1 MGSGTSNNQLNNFRL
16 VRMLSLLQ
24 EPERLKTDP
33 SDFNIR
39 WDDTTLF
46 SHKNKL
52 KHQTN
57 LLEFIR
63 NVPSKIVLNQ
73 NPQNLQVFNA
83 KSPGIKKPFLDY
95 ATTNLIDVI
104 RKSNKIEKV
113 EISMEKYLSIK
124 ESQMLSS
131 QRQKQPRRSLQVQHT
146 LEVVQTSHLEKS
158 VNEEGMA
165 QINQYTVLE
174 SLGQGAF
181 GKVKK
186 AQNFKGEIFAIKIAN
201 KKKLKKKLLS
211 KSNAYTMLEREIAIM
226 KKISHENVVQL
237 FEVIDDPNKDKL
249 YLVMEY
255 MGKGSILSK
264 GFFKKQKTT
273 SNILDEIEDKNPLSR
288 LTEEQCRHYFSD
300 FIKGLYYL
308 HECVNVIHRDIKP
321 ENLLVNINN
330 QLKIA
335 DFGVSHIMEDG
346 GDGRISNQTGTQ
358 AYLAP
363 EVFKGQNFDG
373 KPVDIWAGGVTL
385 YQMVYGKLPFTSQK
399 SMELRQQILEEN
411 PPFIQP
417 LGFSNSIIKL
427 LQGLLQKVPE
437 KRMKI
442 DQIIMDDWVT
452 DFGKQPIINQFI
464 EYVDVTEMDIRFALT
479 SLNIQMALKIVV
491 KLLYQA
497 KKARRKIA
505 ERKKIQK

>member
-1 MGSGTSNNQLNNFRL
+1 MGSGLSNNQINNF
-16 VRMLSLLQ
+16 RMLSLFQ
-24 EPERLKTDP
+24 EKSLENNKVKVDQSEFNNRL
-33 SDFNIR
+33 
-39 WDDTTLF
+39 DDTTMV

-52 KHQTN
+52 KVQTN
-57 LLEFIR
+57 LIEFIR
-63 NVPSKIVLNQ
+63 NKPKKVNATPMGVSGVISKSHSIR
-73 NPQNLQVFNA
+73 
-83 KSPGIKKPFLDY
+83 KPFIEY
-95 ATTNLIDVI
+95 AQTNLINLV
-104 RKSNKIEKV
+104 RSSQKMEKA
-113 EISMEKYLSIK
+113 ELSMEQFLNIK

-131 QRQKQPRRSLQVQHT
+131 QRLKPRKSLAVQNT
-146 LEVVQTSHLEKS
+146 LEVVQTSRLEKS
-158 VNEEGMA
+158 INVEGMA
-165 QINQYTVLE
+165 QINQYTVIE

-186 AQNFKGEIFAIKIAN
+186 AQNFKGEQLAIKIAN

-226 KKISHENVVQL
+226 KKISHTNVVQL
-237 FEVIDDPNKDKL
+237 YEVIDDPKQDKL

-264 GFFKKQKTT
+264 GFFKKNKQT
-273 SNILDEIEDKNPLSR
+273 SNILDEIEDKNINQR

-300 FIKGLYYL
+300 FIKGLDYL

-321 ENLLVNINN
+321 ENLLVNFQD

-346 GDGRISNQTGTQ
+346 QDGRISNQTGTQ

-385 YQMVYGKLPFTSQK
+385 YQMVYGRLPFPSQK
-399 SMELRQQILEEN
+399 SMELRQQILEDN
-411 PPFIQP
+411 PPYPQP
-417 LGFSNSIIKL
+417 IGFHSSILKL
-427 LQGLLQKVPE
+427 LQGMLEKNPE
-437 KRMKI
+437 KRYKI
-442 DQIIMDDWVT
+442 DQIILDDWLT
-452 DFGKQPIINQFI
+452 EFGKQPLLNEYIQ
-464 EYVDVTEMDIRFALT
+464 YVDVTEMDIKFALT

-491 KLLYQA
+491 KLLYLSKKA
-497 KKARRKIA
+497 KKAIA
-505 ERKKIQK
+505 LKKQQKKV

>member
-1 MGSGTSNNQLNNFRL
+1 
-16 VRMLSLLQ
+16 MLSLLQ

-33 SDFNIR
+33 SDFNLR

-57 LLEFIR
+57 LLEIVR

-73 NPQNLQVFNA
+73 NPQNLQAFNA
-83 KSPGIKKPFLDY
+83 KSPGIKKPFLEY

-104 RKSNKIEKV
+104 RKSKKIEVKLSILYEKV

-131 QRQKQPRRSLQVQHT
+131 QRQKQPRKSLQVQHT

-186 AQNFKGEIFAIKIAN
+186 AQNFKGEILAIKIAN

-273 SNILDEIEDKNPLSR
+273 SNILDEIEDKNPLSK

-321 ENLLVNINN
+321 ENLLVNIND

-363 EVFKGQNFDG
+363 EVFKGRNRVYYLGQNFDG

-399 SMELRQQILEEN
+399 SMELRQQILEDN
-411 PPFIQP
+411 PPFSQP
-417 LGFSNSIIKL
+417 QGFSNSIIKL
-427 LQGLLQKVPE
+427 LQGLLQKSPE
-437 KRMKI
+437 KRLKI

-452 DFGKQPIINQFI
+452 DFGKQPIINQYI

-505 ERKKIQK
+505 ERKKMQK